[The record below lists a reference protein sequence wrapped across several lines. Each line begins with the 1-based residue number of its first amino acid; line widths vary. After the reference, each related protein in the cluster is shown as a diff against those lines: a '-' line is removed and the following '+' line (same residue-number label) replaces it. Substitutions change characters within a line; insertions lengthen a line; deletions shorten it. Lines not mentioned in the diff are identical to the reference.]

1 MADKMAFQGQKI
13 IFFIEVFLGVQYDEI
28 AALR

>member
-1 MADKMAFQGQKI
+1 MAEEMAFQGQKI
-13 IFFIEVFLGVQYDEI
+13 IFFVEVFLGVQYDES